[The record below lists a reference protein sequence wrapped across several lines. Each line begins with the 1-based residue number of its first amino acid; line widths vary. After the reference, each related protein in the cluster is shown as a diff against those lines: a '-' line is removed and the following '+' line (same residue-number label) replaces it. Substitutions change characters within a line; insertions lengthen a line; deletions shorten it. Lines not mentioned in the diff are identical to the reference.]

1 MSMDWLREEESVKEK
16 ESVVEIN
23 TISVVQQADSFNCNR
38 VIWREFYFLV
48 TSSWN

>member
-23 TISVVQQADSFNCNR
+23 TLFLWCSKLIHLT
-38 VIWREFYFLV
+38 VIELSEENSIF
-48 TSSWN
+48 